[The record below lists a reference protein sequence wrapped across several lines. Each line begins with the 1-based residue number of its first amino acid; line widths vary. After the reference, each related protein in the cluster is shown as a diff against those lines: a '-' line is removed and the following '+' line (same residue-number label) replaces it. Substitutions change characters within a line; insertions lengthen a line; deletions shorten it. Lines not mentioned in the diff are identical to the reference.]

1 MQRKC
6 DDFAFHDE
14 LFTIG
19 QSWIYSQ
26 IEHHNEIGVGAVIV
40 WCADQELQAA
50 PSEDKAAIYI
60 NTCVE
65 GISNVNKT

>member
-14 LFTIG
+14 LFTTG

-26 IEHHNEIGVGAVIV
+26 IEHHNDIGNGAVVI
-40 WCADQELQAA
+40 WWSDQVLQAA
-50 PSEDKAAIYI
+50 PSEDKAAIHIYI
-60 NTCVE
+60 GAE
-65 GISNVNKT
+65 GIYK